1 MKSKDLPKVS
11 TKRKTKPN
19 HRDEIA
25 PVAPPPPGFNTAII
39 EEAIATGPAGVRYAQ
54 KIALGHAEKFHEE
67 AVDHWRKETEFL
79 KRWANSPDSHNRARA
94 RYAFVW
100 RPRFLAALS
109 MTHCV
114 QLSCR
119 SCKISRWMAY
129 DHRESDPEF
138 ARQWDQAIEDAL
150 ELLHSRVWQRSLE
163 GDLEPV
169 WFMGVPVG
177 YIRKFSDK
185 LQIELLRAWKPD
197 RFKTSGVASMSAQ
210 GATCSF
216 SPRSNGAN
224 SRRSIANICSTLRH
238 CQRPRLRMAKR
249 PTPSFDTP
257 RNQARLAATETE
269 TDPASSSGLMTHA
282 MKKRDKP
289 ATGWQPVTLT

>member
-1 MKSKDLPKVS
+1 
-11 TKRKTKPN
+11 
-19 HRDEIA
+19 
-25 PVAPPPPGFNTAII
+25 
-39 EEAIATGPAGVRYAQ
+39 
-54 KIALGHAEKFHEE
+54 
-67 AVDHWRKETEFL
+67 EFL

-119 SCKISRWMAY
+119 SCKSIRWMAY
-129 DHRESDPEF
+129 AHRESDPEF

-197 RFKTSGVASMSAQ
+197 RFKTS
-210 GATCSF
+210 
-216 SPRSNGAN
+216 
-224 SRRSIANICSTLRH
+224 
-238 CQRPRLRMAKR
+238 
-249 PTPSFDTP
+249 
-257 RNQARLAATETE
+257 
-269 TDPASSSGLMTHA
+269 
-282 MKKRDKP
+282 
-289 ATGWQPVTLT
+289 